1 MDVTEFSNIL
11 HNLLKKINQEQKTV
25 FLLGDF
31 NIDLMHYNDHKPA
44 NEFSYLPNIIQPSRH
59 TSYSRTLIDNIFSN
73 VILKDIISGNIAATI
88 SDHLPQFLISPNTFA
103 DSPSNKS
110 NAFGRDWSHF
120 DQGSFV
126 LDYVDINWP
135 NILKHDEKNV
145 NSATNNFL
153 DTINS
158 ALNKHAQ
165 LKKVNKY
172 KLRFKNKPWITSGI
186 QKSIYIENK
195 LLKKFINKKDPQT
208 KVTFY
213 EQYKTYRNLLSTLMK
228 QRKQTYYTK
237 YF

>member
-1 MDVTEFSNIL
+1 MSRFLVVTS
-11 HNLLKKINQEQKTV
+11 Q
-25 FLLGDF
+25 D
-31 NIDLMHYNDHKPA
+31 
-44 NEFSYLPNIIQPSRH
+44 
-59 TSYSRTLIDNIFSN
+59 TSHSRTLIDNIFSN
-73 VILKDIISGNIAATI
+73 VISNDIISGNITALI

-103 DSPSNKS
+103 DPPSNKS
-110 NAFGRDWSHF
+110 NVFERDWSNF
-120 DQGSFV
+120 EQTNFV
-126 LDYVDINWP
+126 LDYFHIDWLT
-135 NILKHDEKNV
+135 ILKHDEKNV

-228 QRKQTYYTK
+228 QRKQTYYAK

>member
-1 MDVTEFSNIL
+1 MSRFLVVTS
-11 HNLLKKINQEQKTV
+11 Q
-25 FLLGDF
+25 D
-31 NIDLMHYNDHKPA
+31 
-44 NEFSYLPNIIQPSRH
+44 
-59 TSYSRTLIDNIFSN
+59 TSHSRTLIDNIFSN
-73 VILKDIISGNIAATI
+73 VISNDIISGNITALI

-103 DSPSNKS
+103 DPPSNKS
-110 NAFGRDWSHF
+110 NVFERDWSNF
-120 DQGSFV
+120 EQTNFV
-126 LDYVDINWP
+126 LDYFHIDWLA
-135 NILKHDEKNV
+135 ILKHDEKNV